1 MQAFLYSAAP
11 SATRPWGCLSGR
23 NWSSRDTSQP
33 CTTPACGHSVPLP
46 SRRASLKLCAMTAD
60 EVRSRE
66 GNSSISPDNGFTRAF
81 ESDVSGFSGNAE
93 NGDNDTFSNGSF
105 DESLISSDIPESTLN
120 AKPTRMPKPKPPSR
134 AESLERLDQSS
145 QHSGSSRLSRPDRP
159 RQDDGSG
166 ATEFKADPDAI
177 YYTKCSKC
185 TAVYE
190 VDPEQLGRGRKV
202 CCDVCSSVWFQRP
215 ERLLILD
222 KENQKFFDYPVDKK
236 DEIMAELAEFK
247 RGNRNRRER
256 DSSDRR
262 YGSGDNREG
271 KNTRRGRTGFSVFL
285 GNLSY
290 DITEE
295 DLKAMLRPEF
305 GELKVTI
312 VKDNESGRSK
322 GFAFCDVKSD
332 DEMESVIQFVNGKEL
347 HGRNISARAGRK
359 N

>member
-1 MQAFLYSAAP
+1 M
-11 SATRPWGCLSGR
+11 
-23 NWSSRDTSQP
+23 
-33 CTTPACGHSVPLP
+33 TT
-46 SRRASLKLCAMTAD
+46 D
-60 EVRSRE
+60 EVRSIE
-66 GNSSISPDNGFTRAF
+66 GNSSISPDNDFRRAF
-81 ESDVSGFSGNAE
+81 ESDMSGFSDNTE
-93 NGDNDTFSNGSF
+93 NGDNDTVSNGSF
-105 DESLISSDIPESTLN
+105 DESLISSDILDNTLN
-120 AKPTRMPKPKPPSR
+120 AKPTRMPKPKPLSR

-145 QHSGSSRLSRPDRP
+145 QHSSSSRPSRPDRP
-159 RQDDGSG
+159 RQDGGSSV
-166 ATEFKADPDAI
+166 TEFKADPDAT

-222 KENQKFFDYPVDKK
+222 KEKQQFFDYPVDKK

-247 RGNRNRRER
+247 RENRIRRDRE
-256 DSSDRR
+256 SSDRR
-262 YGSGDNREG
+262 YGSGDSREG
-271 KNTRRGRTGFSVFL
+271 KNTRRGRAGFSVFL

-290 DITEE
+290 DVTEE
-295 DLKAMLRPEF
+295 DLKAMLQPKF

-332 DEMESVIQFVNGKEL
+332 GEMESVIQFVNGKEL
-347 HGRNISARAGRK
+347 HGRNVSARAGRK